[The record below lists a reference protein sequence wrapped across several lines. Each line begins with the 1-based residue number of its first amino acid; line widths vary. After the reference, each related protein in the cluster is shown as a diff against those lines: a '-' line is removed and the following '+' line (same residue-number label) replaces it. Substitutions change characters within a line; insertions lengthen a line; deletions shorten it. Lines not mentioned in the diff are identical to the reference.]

1 MFKGISIIVEAISHI
16 VVLEN
21 ANQHTTSFGSSRID
35 SNRGGSKMKKIKFVF
50 VSKDNDFLMS
60 DDDFNS
66 SMKSDSLSVYTEFI
80 SDNKID
86 LPTIYN

>member
-1 MFKGISIIVEAISHI
+1 M
-16 VVLEN
+16 
-21 ANQHTTSFGSSRID
+21 
-35 SNRGGSKMKKIKFVF
+35 KIKFVF

-66 SMKSDSLSVYTEFI
+66 VRKSDSLMKSDSLSVYTDFI

>member
-1 MFKGISIIVEAISHI
+1 MV
-16 VVLEN
+16 
-21 ANQHTTSFGSSRID
+21 SFGSSRID
-35 SNRGGSKMKKIKFVF
+35 SNRGGSTMKIKFVF

-66 SMKSDSLSVYTEFI
+66 AWKSDSLSVFTEFI
-80 SDNKID
+80 SDNRID

>member
-1 MFKGISIIVEAISHI
+1 M
-16 VVLEN
+16 
-21 ANQHTTSFGSSRID
+21 
-35 SNRGGSKMKKIKFVF
+35 KIKFVF
-50 VSKDNDFLMS
+50 VSKDSDFLMS